1 MGDGIMT
8 NPNNNKNF
16 NDEALKINRK
26 LKKELDS
33 LKSLIQDFDK
43 FLIGYNVTS
52 DVEDREIGELQERI
66 RSCFED
72 DDSQTL
78 EASQQDDYW
87 SKQKAVKILHKKAM
101 EVEE

>member
-72 DDSQTL
+72 E

>member
-1 MGDGIMT
+1 MSTSDLLLEVRELE
-8 NPNNNKNF
+8 
-16 NDEALKINRK
+16 DEVDALKC
-26 LKKELDS
+26 
-33 LKSLIQDFDK
+33 LIQDFDK

-72 DDSQTL
+72 E

>member
-26 LKKELDS
+26 LKKELDEIYETVFGLLDNGEAS
-33 LKSLIQDFDK
+33 HDELIVVLKGL
-43 FLIGYNVTS
+43 Y
-52 DVEDREIGELQERI
+52 
-66 RSCFED
+66 

-78 EASQQDDYW
+78 EASRQDDYW